1 MVGTI
6 ARMFLY
12 SKAPKAAFAVLHPRQ
27 TARVATLRWV
37 FRHSKAP
44 RLAAVGAAMMA
55 LPLGYA
61 LGRVRRGSGGSA
73 AHHA

>member
-12 SKAPKAAFAVLHPRQ
+12 SKAPKTAFAVLHPRQ
-27 TARVATLRWV
+27 TARVAALRWM

-44 RLAAVGAAMMA
+44 RLAALGAAAVA
-55 LPLGYA
+55 LPLGFA
-61 LGRVRRGSGGSA
+61 AGRVRRRFRKEA
-73 AHHA
+73 AEA